1 LASRKEKQEEKEMNY
16 IYEYEYQVPEFAE
29 IEITN
34 IETIEEGQ
42 ELALKEFM
50 RLYPEA
56 IDPVLIDS
64 YAVNG

>member
-1 LASRKEKQEEKEMNY
+1 MNY